1 MPTASA
7 TSKIRQSRARLAPG
21 ARGLE
26 LGLEVRAPDG
36 SSVLTAGGL
45 WDRDELAYEPSATP
59 HIITLVSSQVRAALQ
74 LAQWFL
80 AYERDDPDRQALE
93 VYVDNRRG
101 GKTFF
106 SVLAILLFA
115 IRYPDCHLGKTIC
128 WLVVPTFPQQREL
141 HEVIAKV
148 LPAVWFRDR
157 RIVYHKSEKY
167 YTLANGA
174 EIWIKSADRPQSLK
188 AGGVAAVAVNE
199 AQQVDSKGILNAMG
213 ANIDNGGVCWLAM
226 NPPDS
231 VKALWA
237 ENLHAA
243 VNALDDDGA
252 PLLPYARETK
262 FPSDQNEIINQAAKT
277 RFGKLA
283 AILDPGQA
291 KRDDLGVWT
300 SIVDRAYPFYKREQ
314 HFRPEPVGWRDIT
327 ADCNNFTGLGGR
339 LAGNRHLGAGMDF
352 QRRPYCA
359 FIEAKAY
366 VAPEGV
372 AWVKA
377 GVPVFVVRH
386 EVCNDFVAGDW
397 WTEELLCMK
406 IAESAK
412 KRGTKPTDY
421 LLVADMTGHHQG
433 AQAEQRGSESD
444 PATYSWAIVEN
455 FGWDPHAPIEE
466 RRLTDN
472 RKGPSSSKTFRA
484 NPPVAVRLNVVN
496 ELLRDNRVIISTNC
510 KTTAEAFRTCGIHKE
525 SRKPKGDGSH
535 LTDAVGYLLYAWET
549 ALREAGISKI
559 TGSTS

>member
-7 TSKIRQSRARLAPG
+7 TTKIRQSRARLAPG

-36 SSVLTAGGL
+36 SCILTAGGI
-45 WDRDELAYEPSATP
+45 WDRDELAYSAGGTP
-59 HIITLVSSQVRAALQ
+59 HIITLVSSQVRAARQ

-148 LPAVWFRDR
+148 LPAAWFRDR

-243 VNALDDDGA
+243 VNALDDNGK
-252 PLLPYARETK
+252 PVLPFARETA
-262 FPSDQNEIINQAAKT
+262 FPSDQNEVINQAAKA
-277 RFGKLA
+277 RFGQLA
-283 AILDPGQA
+283 AVLDLA
-291 KRDDLGVWT
+291 DL
-300 SIVDRAYPFYKREQ
+300 F
-314 HFRPEPVGWRDIT
+314 
-327 ADCNNFTGLGGR
+327 
-339 LAGNRHLGAGMDF
+339 
-352 QRRPYCA
+352 
-359 FIEAKAY
+359 
-366 VAPEGV
+366 
-372 AWVKA
+372 
-377 GVPVFVVRH
+377 
-386 EVCNDFVAGDW
+386 
-397 WTEELLCMK
+397 
-406 IAESAK
+406 
-412 KRGTKPTDY
+412 
-421 LLVADMTGHHQG
+421 
-433 AQAEQRGSESD
+433 
-444 PATYSWAIVEN
+444 
-455 FGWDPHAPIEE
+455 
-466 RRLTDN
+466 LT
-472 RKGPSSSKTFRA
+472 
-484 NPPVAVRLNVVN
+484 
-496 ELLRDNRVIISTNC
+496 
-510 KTTAEAFRTCGIHKE
+510 H
-525 SRKPKGDGSH
+525 
-535 LTDAVGYLLYAWET
+535 DA
-549 ALREAGISKI
+549 
-559 TGSTS
+559 